1 MRHVSPIDMECFA
14 FSALEIICY
23 KKKAC
28 VINSSEK
35 SGFLRFYVYL
45 CLMSDILY
53 LGFSSTGISEFSDM
67 GKYWIIYC
75 CPITCSLVKI

>member
-1 MRHVSPIDMECFA
+1 MSHILTW
-14 FSALEIICY
+14 SALRFLRLTLSVIR
-23 KKKAC
+23 KRLAC

-67 GKYWIIYC
+67 GNHWIIYC

>member
-1 MRHVSPIDMECFA
+1 MECLA
-14 FSALEIICY
+14 LSALEIICY

-67 GKYWIIYC
+67 GKY
-75 CPITCSLVKI
+75 

>member
-1 MRHVSPIDMECFA
+1 MSHQLTWSVLRFLRLRLSVIGKR
-14 FSALEIICY
+14 L
-23 KKKAC
+23 AC
-28 VINSSEK
+28 VINSSER
-35 SGFLRFYVYL
+35 SGFIRFYVYL

>member
-28 VINSSEK
+28 VINSSER

-45 CLMSDILY
+45 CLMSDILF

-67 GKYWIIYC
+67 GNHWIIYC

>member
-1 MRHVSPIDMECFA
+1 MSHILTW
-14 FSALEIICY
+14 SALRFLHLTLSVIR
-23 KKKAC
+23 KRLAC
-28 VINSSEK
+28 VINSSER

-67 GKYWIIYC
+67 GNHWIIYC
-75 CPITCSLVKI
+75 CPITCFLVKI

>member
-1 MRHVSPIDMECFA
+1 MSHQLTW
-14 FSALEIICY
+14 SALRFLRLRLSVIG
-23 KKKAC
+23 KSLAC

-35 SGFLRFYVYL
+35 SGLLRFYVYL

-67 GKYWIIYC
+67 SKY
-75 CPITCSLVKI
+75 